1 MLTSLTLHPSAPD
14 PNEESTTPA
23 RLPIE
28 GYLGASNK
36 SDHYRLYLDATFQR
50 YYEIPMASLEEIEPV
65 DPNNQGPTKFYLWAG
80 TRIEAVTILYFDIVD
95 PVGGNGSH
103 NH

>member
-1 MLTSLTLHPSAPD
+1 MPTALTLHPLAPD
-14 PNEESTTPA
+14 PDNIPPA
-23 RLPIE
+23 RLPLE

-50 YYEIPMASLEEIEPV
+50 YYEIPIVSLEEIGPV
-65 DPNNQGPTKFYLWAG
+65 DPDNLQGPTKFSLPVG
-80 TRIEAVTILYFDIVD
+80 TRIEAVTVLYFDIAD
-95 PVGGNGSH
+95 PSGGNGSH